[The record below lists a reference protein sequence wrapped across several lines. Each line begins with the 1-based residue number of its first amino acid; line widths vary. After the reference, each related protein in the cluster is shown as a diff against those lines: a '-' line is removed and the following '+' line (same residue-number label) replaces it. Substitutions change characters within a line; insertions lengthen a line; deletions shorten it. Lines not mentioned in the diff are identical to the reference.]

1 MARVFFITPQW
12 HSMCVLRFW
21 FLWEALSSP
30 HKRRTTYEM
39 EIRFSFVKGLN
50 TKTLISLVAPILRSS
65 HLLPTAARVQ
75 ERKAWEVQKVLMHKM
90 PPNRRGRNAFLLF
103 YPHLCAS
110 SHCSAPWLFVHL
122 SRDWKRKRRLLH
134 KLCWNHAIVT
144 THHTLRYK
152 TILVCEPEDPR

>member
-103 YPHLCAS
+103 FSSLVRLKPLLGSLAFRSPLARSGKKTATAAQAMLKPCDSDHSSYP
-110 SHCSAPWLFVHL
+110 
-122 SRDWKRKRRLLH
+122 
-134 KLCWNHAIVT
+134 AI
-144 THHTLRYK
+144 
-152 TILVCEPEDPR
+152 